1 MGYRRQMSRA
11 VRRFRSRSAWQT
23 RLVFWGG
30 AVVVGIVSTLL
41 AFGSSM
47 ADHYF
52 RGWAERWIW
61 LPFLLTPAG
70 LVAINWATRNLFPG
84 GEGSGIPQAI
94 AALELAEHSDR
105 SAVLSLRIAIGKG
118 LAIVLGLLC
127 GASIGREGPTVHIAA
142 SVMYSLHR
150 LGAFPIHHV
159 RKGLILAGGAAGL
172 AAAFNTPLAGVMFAI
187 EEMSRSFE
195 ERITGSLM
203 VAVILAGMTSLMMQG
218 NYTYFGTYSAQLD
231 PWHAFGVIL
240 VAGIL
245 GGAAGGLFSAILI
258 AGGRRLKPLRASHPY
273 LLAMVLGLLV
283 AAVGVASGNTT
294 WGTGYEAA
302 RGVLQ
307 GTDPAAPWYAPLKF
321 LATVF
326 SYLSGIPGGI
336 FAPSLSVGAGFG
348 YDLSTLFPDAPVVA
362 VGLLGMVGYFSG
374 VVQTPITAVTIV
386 MEMTDDHRLL
396 LPLMATALLANGVS
410 RILCKEPIYQAMS
423 RDFLA
428 MVRSKQ
434 AAKSEVDEKKL
445 EEKGDAA

>member
-1 MGYRRQMSRA
+1 MPYKKEMREIMKQAG
-11 VRRFRSRSAWQT
+11 SRSAWRT

-30 AVVVGIVSTLL
+30 AVLVGVTSTLL
-41 AFGSSM
+41 ALGSSL
-47 ADHYF
+47 ADHQF
-52 RGWAERWIW
+52 HQLVERWAW
-61 LPFLLTPAG
+61 LPFLLTPVG
-70 LVAINWATRNLFPG
+70 LVAITWATRNLFPG
-84 GEGSGIPQAI
+84 GEGSGITQAI

-118 LAIVLGLLC
+118 FAIILGLLC

-142 SVMYSLHR
+142 SIMYSLHS
-150 LGAFPIHHV
+150 LATFPIHHI

-203 VAVILAGMTSLMMQG
+203 VAVILAGMTSLMIEG
-218 NYTYFGTYSAQLD
+218 NYTYFGTYSSQLD
-231 PWHAFGVIL
+231 PWHSFGIIA
-240 VAGIL
+240 VAGII
-245 GGAAGGLFSAILI
+245 GGAFGGLFSNLLVV
-258 AGGRRLKPLRASHPY
+258 GGRRLKPLRARHPY
-273 LLAMVLGLLV
+273 WLAAALGLAVAVVGLV
-283 AAVGVASGNTT
+283 SGNAT
-294 WGTGYEAA
+294 WGTGYDAA
-302 RGVLQ
+302 RGILA

-348 YDLSTLFPDAPVVA
+348 YDLGHFFPDMPLVA

-410 RILCKEPIYQAMS
+410 RLICREPIYQAMS
-423 RDFLA
+423 KDFLSS
-428 MVRSKQ
+428 VRREEKEAKQ
-434 AAKSEVDEKKL
+434 AEVEVSKS
-445 EEKGDAA
+445 

>member
-1 MGYRRQMSRA
+1 MPYKRKMKRVVKQA
-11 VRRFRSRSAWQT
+11 RSPSAWRT

-30 AVVVGIVSTLL
+30 AVLVGVASTLL
-41 AFGSSM
+41 ALGSSR

-52 RGWAERWIW
+52 HEWATRWNW
-61 LPFLLTPAG
+61 LPLLLTPLG
-70 LVAINWATRNLFPG
+70 LVVITWATRTLFPG

-94 AALELAEHSDR
+94 AALELSERSDR
-105 SAVLSLRIAIGKG
+105 SAVLSLRIALGKG
-118 LAIVLGLLC
+118 LAIILGLLC

-142 SVMYSLHR
+142 SIMYSLHR
-150 LGAFPIHHV
+150 LATFPIHHV
-159 RKGLILAGGAAGL
+159 KKGLILAGGAAGL

-203 VAVILAGMTSLMMQG
+203 VAVILAGMTALMIQG
-218 NYTYFGTYSAQLD
+218 NYTYFGTYSSQLD
-231 PWHAFGVIL
+231 PFQSLGVIV
-240 VAGIL
+240 VAGIG
-245 GGAAGGLFSAILI
+245 GGAAGGLFSTALIL
-258 AGGRRLKPLRASHPY
+258 GGRRLKPVRAGHPY
-273 LLAMVLGLLV
+273 LVALVCGLLV
-283 AAVGVASGNTT
+283 AAIGVASGNAT

-302 RGVLQ
+302 RGLLQ
-307 GTDPAAPWYAPLKF
+307 GTETASPWYAPMKF
-321 LATVF
+321 LATIF

-348 YDLSTLFPDAPVVA
+348 HDLTAFFPHAPVVA

-410 RILCKEPIYQAMS
+410 RLICHEPIYQAMS
-423 RDFLA
+423 RDFLRLA
-428 MVRSKQ
+428 RRADKES
-434 AAKSEVDEKKL
+434 
-445 EEKGDAA
+445 G

>member
-1 MGYRRQMSRA
+1 MRYWREMA
-11 VRRFRSRSAWQT
+11 RFAQKAGSVSAWRT
-23 RLVFWGG
+23 RAVFWGG
-30 AVVVGIVSTLL
+30 AVLVGVVSTLL
-41 AFGSSM
+41 ALGSSK
-47 ADHYF
+47 ADHIF
-52 RGWAERWIW
+52 HTWAARWTW
-61 LPFLLTPAG
+61 LPFVLTPAG
-70 LVAINWATRNLFPG
+70 LIAINWATRNLFPG

-118 LAIVLGLLC
+118 LAIILGLLC

-142 SVMYSLHR
+142 SIMYTLHR
-150 LGAFPIHHV
+150 LATFPIHHV

-187 EEMSRSFE
+187 EEMARSFE

-203 VAVILAGMTSLMMQG
+203 VAVILAGMTSLMIQG
-218 NYTYFGTYSAQLD
+218 NYTYFGTYSSQLD
-231 PWHAFGVIL
+231 PWHSFGIIA
-240 VAGIL
+240 VAGIF
-245 GGAAGGLFSAILI
+245 GGLFGGLFSTLLI
-258 AGGRRLKPLRASHPY
+258 VGGRRLKPFRSRHPY
-273 LLAMVLGLLV
+273 LLALILGLAV
-283 AAVGVASGNTT
+283 AVVGYASGNTT

-302 RGVLQ
+302 RGVLE
-307 GTDPAAPWYAPLKF
+307 GTDPAAPWYAPMKF

-348 YDLSTLFPDAPVVA
+348 YDLSSLFPEAPMVA

-396 LPLMATALLANGVS
+396 LPLMATSLLANGIS
-410 RILCKEPIYQAMS
+410 RLICREPIYQAMS
-423 RDFLA
+423 RDFLGT
-428 MVRSKQ
+428 VKQ
-434 AAKSEVDEKKL
+434 KPKETT
-445 EEKGDAA
+445 EE